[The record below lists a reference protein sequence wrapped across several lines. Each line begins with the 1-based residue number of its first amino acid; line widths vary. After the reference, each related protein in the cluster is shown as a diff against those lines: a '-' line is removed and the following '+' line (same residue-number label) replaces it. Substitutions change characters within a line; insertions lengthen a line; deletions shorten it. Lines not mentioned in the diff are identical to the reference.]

1 MKWSRLLIPTT
12 KEVPADAEVLS
23 HQLMI
28 RGGFIRRVASGT
40 YTYLLAGQRC
50 LRKIMQIVREEIDA
64 AGAQEILVP
73 SVQPMELWQQTG
85 RDIDYG
91 ETLGKFKDRHGRMN
105 VLAPTAEEVFTFH
118 GAHEIN
124 SYKQLPIN
132 LYQISFKFRDEF
144 RPRFG
149 VLRSREFIMKDA
161 YSFNADEASLEETY
175 RQMYDAYCRVFER
188 CGTPYVIVQAE
199 SGEMGGSGS
208 HQFTVPCDAGEDV
221 IVHTE
226 DNSYAANIEKAAV
239 DPLEK
244 EGTGDATAEMDK
256 VHTPNTGTIAEVCDF
271 LKTQASE
278 MIKTLIYSDAQPE
291 EGTGKSYVV
300 LVRGDHEVNE
310 EKLRGAAGGS
320 VTLAEEEIIMA
331 LTSAAT
337 GFAGPMGLAEKVDK
351 LIIDHAVAVMAAGVS
366 GANET
371 DYHIKN
377 VVPGRDFPLEGA
389 NIVVTDVRNACE
401 GDTYEGKMLLF
412 RRGIEVGQ
420 VFKLGTKYSAKLG
433 AKFLDESGR
442 EQVCLMGCYGIGVN
456 RIMASAIETSNDK
469 NGVIWPISIAPFEV
483 LITSVNQDDSD
494 VAAAAGQIYETLR
507 KDGVDV
513 LLDDRVMRGGG
524 KFKDADLL
532 GVPVRITVGKRGL
545 AEGNVEIKLRRDE
558 HNETIPLDQA
568 VAKTKSLVQQLLD
581 ELK

>member
-1 MKWSRLLIPTT
+1 
-12 KEVPADAEVLS
+12 
-23 HQLMI
+23 
-28 RGGFIRRVASGT
+28 
-40 YTYLLAGQRC
+40 
-50 LRKIMQIVREEIDA
+50 
-64 AGAQEILVP
+64 
-73 SVQPMELWQQTG
+73 
-85 RDIDYG
+85 
-91 ETLGKFKDRHGRMN
+91 
-105 VLAPTAEEVFTFH
+105 
-118 GAHEIN
+118 
-124 SYKQLPIN
+124 
-132 LYQISFKFRDEF
+132 
-144 RPRFG
+144 
-149 VLRSREFIMKDA
+149 
-161 YSFNADEASLEETY
+161 
-175 RQMYDAYCRVFER
+175 
-188 CGTPYVIVQAE
+188 
-199 SGEMGGSGS
+199 
-208 HQFTVPCDAGEDV
+208 
-221 IVHTE
+221 
-226 DNSYAANIEKAAV
+226 
-239 DPLEK
+239 
-244 EGTGDATAEMDK
+244 
-256 VHTPNTGTIAEVCDF
+256 
-271 LKTQASE
+271 

-377 VVPGRDFPLEGA
+377 VVPGRDFLLQGA
-389 NIVVTDVRNACE
+389 NVVVTDVRNACE

-420 VFKLGTKYSAKLG
+420 LFKLGTKYSAKLG

-442 EQVCLMGCYGIGVN
+442 EQVCLMGCYGIGIN

-494 VAAAAGQIYETLR
+494 VATAAGQIYETLR

-558 HNETIPLDQA
+558 YNETFPLDQA
-568 VAKTKSLVQQLLD
+568 VAKAKSLVQQLLD